1 MFVWLGGGR
10 MLLQLVLGVLVA
22 MLAVMVAAWAFG
34 LARRNGGWT
43 DVFWTWGSGAVLA
56 VAAFWPA
63 VGDIEPARQTLVA
76 AMVVLWATRLGLYL
90 TPRVAGHPEDARYA
104 KFRQDFGP
112 RYPMGML
119 FVTLPQA
126 PATALLSV
134 SVLLAAH
141 SPGPAPALR
150 DAAALALFLV
160 AIAGEA
166 VADAQMKRFRADP
179 ANRGKVIDTG
189 LWAWSRHPN
198 YFFQWLGWLAYP
210 VIALDPGRPLTWLSL
225 TAPAVMYG
233 LLRHVS
239 GVPPLEA
246 AMLESRGEAFRD
258 YQRRVPVFFPSPPKK
273 A

>member
-1 MFVWLGGGR
+1 
-10 MLLQLVLGVLVA
+10 MLLKLVLGVLVA

-56 VAAFWPA
+56 IAAFWPA
-63 VGDIEPARQTLVA
+63 AGDIEPARQTLTA
-76 AMVVLWATRLGLYL
+76 AMVVLWSARLGLYL

-104 KFRQDFGP
+104 KFRQDFGA

-141 SPGPAPALR
+141 APGPAPALR

-198 YFFQWLGWLAYP
+198 YFFEFLYWVALVPIGIGYGWGWVALA
-210 VIALDPGRPLTWLSL
+210 APLMMF
-225 TAPAVMYG
+225 V
-233 LLRHVS
+233 LLRYVS
-239 GVPPLEA
+239 GVPPLEQH
-246 AMLESRGEAFRD
+246 MLRSRGPAFAA
-258 YQRRVPVFFPSPPKK
+258 YQQRVPAFFPRPPRR
-273 A
+273 